1 MAPDVLR
8 CDLGTTKCASA
19 TLFRHTAADPV
30 VGINIFMYGKCASNQ
45 RIEPWRGTLGHQ
57 GLRCFIGFFKDLR
70 DTGQFQDTNPILC

>member
-19 TLFRHTAADPV
+19 TLLRHTAADPV
-30 VGINIFMYGKCASNQ
+30 VGINIFMYGNCASNQ

-57 GLRCFIGFFKDLR
+57 GIRRLIAFKDLR
-70 DTGQFQDTNPILC
+70 DTGQFQDTNLILC